1 MNPLRYSR
9 ISIHNKQDAL
19 HLKHGKPKI
28 RELSEGV
35 PVLRKTENGIEQY
48 VRVNN
53 VLYKSTFEKA

>member
-9 ISIHNKQDAL
+9 ISIHNKQNAL
-19 HLKHGKPKI
+19 HLKSGKPSV
-28 RELSEGV
+28 RELDEGV
-35 PVLRKTENGIEQY
+35 PVLRKTSDGIEQY

>member
-9 ISIHNKQDAL
+9 ISIHKKQDTLAL
-19 HLKHGKPKI
+19 KSGVPKI

-35 PVLRKTENGIEQY
+35 PVLRKTKDGIEQY